1 VCARFLQAR
10 TASLEQVAYAM
21 PITPANIERPDPS
34 EPNPDRP
41 GPSEPDFEPPG
52 RPSPDPV
59 PWHDPGPPVREVDL
73 PPNNPGRGIP
83 VEP

>member
-1 VCARFLQAR
+1 MM
-10 TASLEQVAYAM
+10 S
-21 PITPANIERPDPS
+21 IPS
-34 EPNPDRP
+34 NTERP
-41 GPSEPDFEPPG
+41 GPSEPSPEPPG

-73 PPNNPGRGIP
+73 PPNSPSPGIP

>member
-1 VCARFLQAR
+1 MRFEP
-10 TASLEQVAYAM
+10 T
-21 PITPANIERPDPS
+21 NIE
-34 EPNPDRP
+34 RP
-41 GPSEPDFEPPG
+41 GPSEPSPDREPSNPDFSPPG

-73 PPNNPGRGIP
+73 PPNSPSPGIP

>member
-1 VCARFLQAR
+1 MSNA
-10 TASLEQVAYAM
+10 
-21 PITPANIERPDPS
+21 ANTE
-34 EPNPDRP
+34 RP
-41 GPSEPDFEPPG
+41 GPSEPNPHREEPSTPDFSPPG

-73 PPNNPGRGIP
+73 PPNSPSPGIP